1 MMLSFKWFTFVIL
14 FLLALILF
22 GIFYPNI
29 RPQTYDIKLFSV
41 ANNTIR
47 SPKTVIDEEKTKE
60 EKQLAAASVA
70 KVYTFDS
77 GLAQNRLVMAGLI
90 LVIALALMKMAGILT
105 HLEIPG
111 IEYAYPAAMAPLLAR
126 ILLRDRSAFLLS
138 ALLAACASIE
148 FHGDIA
154 DTFNAEM
161 VVYALITG
169 TGGILLLPKRPE
181 RAFV

>member
-1 MMLSFKWFTFVIL
+1 MMLSFKWYTFVIL
-14 FLLALILF
+14 FLLSLILF

-77 GLAQNRLVMAGLI
+77 GLAQNRVS
-90 LVIALALMKMAGILT
+90 LMDSC
-105 HLEIPG
+105 
-111 IEYAYPAAMAPLLAR
+111 PAM
-126 ILLRDRSAFLLS
+126 
-138 ALLAACASIE
+138 
-148 FHGDIA
+148 
-154 DTFNAEM
+154 
-161 VVYALITG
+161 
-169 TGGILLLPKRPE
+169 
-181 RAFV
+181 